1 MCNSATEKA
10 KRVELMSYETT
21 RRTKSPGILEDGN
34 MLAADPTYGRR
45 RMEGEREGQPTDRR
59 SDRKQWQRHK
69 MNHDSS
75 NRDSCAALLLLS
87 LFSSPPTVDH
97 SESKMRVSVSQ

>member
-1 MCNSATEKA
+1 
-10 KRVELMSYETT
+10 MSYESTW
-21 RRTKSPGILEDGN
+21 RTKSSGILEDGN

-45 RMEGEREGQPTDRR
+45 RTERGREGGRDNRPTDGA
-59 SDRKQWQRHK
+59 SDRKQWQQHK

-75 NRDSCAALLLLS
+75 NRDSCAALLLLLLLS
-87 LFSSPPTVDH
+87 LSSSPLTVDH